1 MYPELPHTRA
11 LFTGNRGDLNNI
23 IQCNSSSNRS
33 PYRTWEQHLRWELVG
48 IIILDGIGLFFT
60 KVNVIH
66 CTRWR
71 RSRREVVL
79 RITCHWR
86 WNMIYWLQWRSLIWS
101 NLDFWTG
108 RSCSCNNKKSLSLTL
123 THANTHTYPYSQV
136 HAHTQSHIHIITQRL
151 YPNILNHLKSIQA
164 HNQILNT
171 MTLHRSAYLLLS
183 SPRIFLPFSCEL
195 ACRG

>member
-1 MYPELPHTRA
+1 MYPELPQTRA

-33 PYRTWEQHLRWELVG
+33 TYRTQCNSSSNRSLYRIHCNSSSNRSPYRIQCNSSSHRSPYRTQQQHSRWQLVG
-48 IIILDGIGLFFT
+48 IIILDRIGVFFT
-60 KVNVIH
+60 KVNIIH

-79 RITCHWR
+79 RITCHWW

-123 THANTHTYPYSQV
+123 THANTHTYTYAQV
-136 HAHTQSHIHIITQRL
+136 HAHTQSHIHIITQRPL
-151 YPNILNHLKSIQA
+151 PCITKS
-164 HNQILNT
+164 
-171 MTLHRSAYLLLS
+171 S
-183 SPRIFLPFSCEL
+183 
-195 ACRG
+195 